1 MLRRTVTATLAVAVA
16 ATLAATPAQAR
27 KYKPLKP
34 HGQWV
39 RLTDGIADA
48 VAEGDYEGTVPTS
61 KDGCLMRVTKR
72 FDVTIVCPDGRRIR
86 A

>member
-1 MLRRTVTATLAVAVA
+1 MRRVVAV
-16 ATLAATPAQAR
+16 LAAVSVLATVSAAPAQAR
-27 KYKPLKP
+27 KLRPLKP

-48 VAEGDYEGTVPTS
+48 VAEGDYPGTVPTS